1 MTKVVSGIGNVFRE
15 FCNSFIDLIYLEKY
29 SQVFRVRISCNC
41 RSQNGEKDRSP
52 YHIFSRILD
61 DNLACV
67 TPDKNGCH
75 AEPTFGSNEEK
86 NEI

>member
-15 FCNSFIDLIYLEKY
+15 FCNSFTDLNYLEKY
-29 SQVFRVRISCNC
+29 SQIFRVRILCNC
-41 RSQNGEKDRSP
+41 RSQNGKKDRSP
-52 YHIFSRILD
+52 CHIFSRILD

-67 TPDKNGCH
+67 MSDKNGCH
-75 AEPTFGSNEEK
+75 AELSSGSNEEK